1 MQIKNQIK
9 ALFLL
14 SIFMLMS
21 FHQVIPHAHH
31 EHKEKKEEIAHHH
44 SGEDHHH
51 QDKNEENNSGDFLS
65 YLLAIHSHTS
75 TSSEILVLKEHSENF
90 RFQKTEIKKKTD
102 QEFYNVDWVLID
114 QESLKL
120 KIYQSPNHYFNPY
133 LSLLS
138 LRGPPQL
145 V

>member
-1 MQIKNQIK
+1 
-9 ALFLL
+9 
-14 SIFMLMS
+14 MLMS

-31 EHKEKKEEIAHHH
+31 EHQEKKKEIAHHH

-51 QDKNEENNSGDFLS
+51 EKKQEDRKDGFLS

-75 TSSEILVLKEHSENF
+75 SSNEIPVFKEYSEDVRVQNTEAKKNTSNKFYLEN
-90 RFQKTEIKKKTD
+90 
-102 QEFYNVDWVLID
+102 WVLAD
-114 QESLKL
+114 QDSSTFE
-120 KIYQSPNHYFNPY
+120 IYQPPNEYFNPY

-138 LRGPPQL
+138 LRGPPNL